1 MKQMR
6 HGWTKNA
13 GAVKRADSYKVIGA
27 LFEAAHRR
35 TGLSTLSAWALK
47 DSGAYGGTLSDREGE
62 TLFTSFT
69 CTLHEFRKA
78 GDNDREVTAEVKSL
92 NWLGHLYLKTSTT
105 SRMVLAPLACI
116 KLTRI

>member
-1 MKQMR
+1 MR

-13 GAVKRADSYKVIGA
+13 GAVKRADSHKVIGT

-47 DSGAYGGTLSDREGE
+47 DSGAYGVTLYREGK

-78 GDNDREVTAEVKSL
+78 GDNDREITAEV
-92 NWLGHLYLKTSTT
+92 
-105 SRMVLAPLACI
+105 
-116 KLTRI
+116 